1 MNHCLFFERLGLLE
15 SFRRPW
21 VCCKRSFYWGFELSH
36 RMKSETHYPFVPMYY
51 SLVLLKTLFLSLVP
65 LTTMLYF
72 PKKQKS
78 WLTPQT
84 WCSGRFLRRTSLFC
98 FRAEYYYYTQTGPKK
113 QKSGPSGCL
122 LWVDKAR
129 AKDKTYLV
137 QKWRA
142 SGREF
147 WFSKE

>member
-65 LTTMLYF
+65 FTTVCCISPQKIAENGAPHDSCGETE
-72 PKKQKS
+72 PKTICFGLSKPS
-78 WLTPQT
+78 PIP
-84 WCSGRFLRRTSLFC
+84 SLFLALC
-98 FRAEYYYYTQTGPKK
+98 FKHTDSSCFPF
-113 QKSGPSGCL
+113 QKAVKYFCC
-122 LWVDKAR
+122 
-129 AKDKTYLV
+129 
-137 QKWRA
+137 
-142 SGREF
+142 
-147 WFSKE
+147 SK